1 MILSVQ
7 PTFIYLIYL
16 IFVNLYNPLHLPPSV
31 SYQKER
37 DNLISAYK
45 SKSDTYGAGHGPA
58 FSLTKDGLVKQ
69 HDIR

>member
-37 DNLISAYK
+37 ENLIASI
-45 SKSDTYGAGHGPA
+45 
-58 FSLTKDGLVKQ
+58 GL
-69 HDIR
+69 